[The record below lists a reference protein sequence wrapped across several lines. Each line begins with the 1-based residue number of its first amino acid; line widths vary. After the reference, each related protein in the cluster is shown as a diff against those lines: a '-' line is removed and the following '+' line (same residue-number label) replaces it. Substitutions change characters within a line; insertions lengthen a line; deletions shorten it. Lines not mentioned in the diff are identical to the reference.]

1 MALSRLDLTW
11 SVAFLAGSAAQL
23 LARFFRLP
31 AVVVLLAVG
40 LLIGRAGLDLVRP
53 EALGE
58 GLAPLIGLLVS
69 LVLFD
74 GGLNLRLAG
83 REQQRS
89 ALQLVL
95 VRSALGLVSA
105 ALFAHWMA
113 GLSWTLAWVFG
124 AIVLATGPTVVTPM
138 VRQMRLRTGL
148 GQLLEAEGLL
158 LEPFSA
164 VLALLLL
171 QLGLGDLSGWQD
183 VAPRLLLRLAGGI
196 ALGAGAGLLLADLLR
211 RLLPAGAAA
220 ADPASGDRPAP
231 EPDLELD
238 SALALQLTLGV
249 LFVLFSGAEALLPES
264 GLPAAVT
271 AGVVVG
277 WRLGPS
283 AAALD
288 ALIRQLAMLAITVL
302 FPLLASDVAWSD
314 LSPLGLGG
322 LACVLAVMA
331 FRWLVIQVAGLG
343 VDSLGWREKLI
354 LSWIAPRGIVTAA
367 VASLFALKIDGA
379 GVQGGD
385 ELKGLVFLTILLTV
399 GLQGFTAP
407 LLARRL
413 DLLEPEPDADPGA
426 AAVSAA
432 AAKEATA

>member
-11 SVAFLAGSAAQL
+11 SLAFLAGSCAQL

-53 EALGE
+53 EALGD

-105 ALFAHWMA
+105 ALFAHWLA

-138 VRQMRLRTGL
+138 VRQMRLRAGL
-148 GQLLEAEGLL
+148 GQLLEAEGLM

-171 QLGLGDLSGWQD
+171 QLGLGDLTGWQD
-183 VAPRLLLRLAGGI
+183 LAGRLLLRLAGGI
-196 ALGAGAGLLLADLLR
+196 TLGAAAGLLLAALLQ
-211 RLLPAGAAA
+211 RLLPDPSTSSGAGT
-220 ADPASGDRPAP
+220 
-231 EPDLELD
+231 EQELEQGP
-238 SALALQLTLGV
+238 SLALQLSLGV

-277 WRLGPS
+277 WRLG
-283 AAALD
+283 ARAGALD
-288 ALIRQLAMLAITVL
+288 ALISQLAMLAITVL
-302 FPLLASDVAWSD
+302 FPLLAADVAWSD

-322 LACVLAVMA
+322 LGCVLAVMG

-367 VASLFALKIDGA
+367 IASLFALKLDGA
-379 GVQGGD
+379 GVPGGD
-385 ELKGLVFLTILLTV
+385 ELKGLVFLTILMTV

-407 LLARRL
+407 LLASRL
-413 DLLEPEPDADPGA
+413 DLLEPEPETESSASPLPGDPSPE
-426 AAVSAA
+426 AAV
-432 AAKEATA
+432 

>member
-23 LARFFRLP
+23 LARFFKLP

-105 ALFAHWMA
+105 ALFAHWLA

-183 VAPRLLLRLAGGI
+183 VAGRLLLRLAGGI
-196 ALGAGAGLLLADLLR
+196 TLGAVAGLLLAELLR
-211 RLLPAGAAA
+211 RLLPAAPAPDQPSGAVAA
-220 ADPASGDRPAP
+220 ADP
-231 EPDLELD
+231 ELELG
-238 SALALQLTLGV
+238 SSLALQLTLGV

-277 WRLGPS
+277 WRLGPR

-367 VASLFALKIDGA
+367 IASLFALKIDGA
-379 GVQGGD
+379 GVLGGD
-385 ELKGLVFLTILLTV
+385 ELKGLVFLTILMTV

-407 LLARRL
+407 LLARKL
-413 DLLEPEPDADPGA
+413 DLLELEAEQEPAATAMLVAPAEEA
-426 AAVSAA
+426 AA
-432 AAKEATA
+432 

>member
-1 MALSRLDLTW
+1 MALNRLDLTW
-11 SVAFLAGSAAQL
+11 SLAFLAGSCAQL

-53 EALGE
+53 EVLGD

-95 VRSALGLVSA
+95 VRSALGLVAA
-105 ALFAHWMA
+105 ALFAHGLA

-138 VRQMRLRTGL
+138 VRQMRLRAGL
-148 GQLLEAEGLL
+148 GQLLEAEGLM

-183 VAPRLLLRLAGGI
+183 LASRLLLRLAGGS
-196 ALGAGAGLLLADLLR
+196 ALGAGAGLVLAALLQ
-211 RLLPAGAAA
+211 RLLPDPSVSSAATVGEVGVDGA
-220 ADPASGDRPAP
+220 
-231 EPDLELD
+231 LEQGQ
-238 SALALQLTLGV
+238 SLALQLSLGV

-277 WRLGPS
+277 WRLG
-283 AAALD
+283 ARAVALD
-288 ALIRQLAMLAITVL
+288 ALISQLAMLAITVL
-302 FPLLASDVAWSD
+302 FPLLAADVAWSD

-322 LACVLAVMA
+322 LGCVLAVMG
-331 FRWLVIQVAGLG
+331 FRWVVIQVAGLG

-367 VASLFALKIDGA
+367 IASLFALKLDGA
-379 GVQGGD
+379 GVPGGD
-385 ELKGLVFLTILLTV
+385 ELKGLVFLTILMTV

-407 LLARRL
+407 LLASRL
-413 DLLEPEPDADPGA
+413 DLLEPELDHGVAISPLPGEPAPEA
-426 AAVSAA
+426 AS
-432 AAKEATA
+432 